1 MLARLAHLIAR
12 RRWYVIGVWIV
23 LTLFGGFAAG
33 QVSKRWFQSF
43 SIPGK
48 SAYESDQRTFQ
59 TFHTGIRPPNVVVF
73 HTNGD
78 ATKSDAIKQ
87 AMIRASEESPGS
99 RSSSYFSTQNSMYV
113 SRDKHTT
120 FLEVYPS
127 GKSTFDSTSGAVKM
141 RDAAAKGLPAGITV
155 NVTGH
160 DPLEEASTTAPAAGR
175 GLPRGSGRRHRRAG
189 HPVLRLRDVARGADA
204 DRRRVAA
211 ILNTFTLVWILTYIT
226 DVSIIVQFL
235 IALVGLGVAIDYALL
250 MIFRFRDELREGKDV
265 ETALVETMT
274 HAGRSVIVSGSTVA
288 VGLLSLVI
296 LPLPFIRSM
305 GIGGMLIPAVSVIA
319 AITLLPAMLAVLG
332 TRINSVRLLP
342 KRFID
347 RGHPEDGAWG
357 RWARFVNRRPAVVAV
372 IGLVIVAILA
382 GIGTQLNPN
391 ESQLKN
397 FPGTGT
403 AIAGRADA
411 RRRGISPGVMKP
423 FQVLVQKG
431 GDPQRDRR
439 KDAQRSTASP
449 ARVRRPAG
457 LAHGRTRS
465 SRRSRRSTAPRR
477 TSRTWSTAPT
487 TCSSARPPRSAARR
501 SRPRLHP
508 RGLRELPVRARVRR
522 DPDADPAGPCVQV
535 DRAADQGGAP
545 QPDLARGGVRDH
557 RVHLP
562 DGARLVP
569 LEHRCDQAITAWIP
583 LMVFAFLFGLSMDYE
598 VFMLTRMREAYDE
611 TGSTEKAIELGLAR
625 TGKLV
630 TSAALILMFAFLVLS
645 SSPGFEI
652 KEFAIGL
659 AAGIIFDA
667 TVIRA
672 LLVPALMRLLGP
684 ANWWMPSWAE
694 TALFVGGRPSSC
706 RTRAEDELTCA
717 RPGTSRRRPR
727 ATGAGAGEAAVR
739 RRRRRGSGRSG
750 RRRAFGAVGSRRSSI
765 SSRIIDTKAG
775 CVPAVPARD
784 NVEPELP
791 RELDR
796 LDVEVVEDLD
806 VVGDEPDGR
815 DDDVAHAARVRASRR
830 WSQTSGSSHG
840 TCGGP
845 LRLW

>member
-12 RRWYVIGVWIV
+12 RRWYVIGAWIV

-78 ATKSDAIKQ
+78 ATKSDAIQ
-87 AMIRASEESPGS
+87 AAMKRASDTSGGS
-99 RSSSYFSTQNSMYV
+99 RSSSYFTTQSSMYV
-113 SRDKHTT
+113 SKDKHTT

-127 GKSTFDSTSGAVKM
+127 GQSTFDSKSNATKM
-141 RDAAAKGLPAGITV
+141 RDAAAKGLPSGITV

-160 DPLEEASTTAPAAGR
+160 DPLEEASTHGDGGGPGILLEAVVGGIGALIILFFVFGTLPA
-175 GLPRGSGRRHRRAG
+175 
-189 HPVLRLRDVARGADA
+189 VLMPIVVAA
-204 DRRRVAA
+204 AA

-250 MIFRFRDELREGKDV
+250 MIFRFRDELREGNDV
-265 ETALVETMT
+265 EGALVETMT

-288 VGLLSLVI
+288 VGLLSLII

-332 TRINSVRLLP
+332 TKINSVRLLP

-347 RGHPEDGAWG
+347 DGHPEDGMWG
-357 RWARFVNRRPAVVAV
+357 RWARFVNRRPAVVAAT
-372 IGLVIVAILA
+372 GLVIVAILA

-403 AIAGRADA
+403 AIAGRQMLADA
-411 RRRGISPGVMKP
+411 GISPGVMKP
-423 FQVLVQKG
+423 FQILVQRGGDADTIAASVAKVDGIAGASAPTTPGWQKG
-431 GDPQRDRR
+431 GDSIVEAFPAIDG
-439 KDAQRSTASP
+439 AASNIQDVVDGANRALTGTNATLGGTP
-449 ARVRRPAG
+449 A
-457 LAHGRTRS
+457 
-465 SRRSRRSTAPRR
+465 
-477 TSRTWSTAPT
+477 
-487 TCSSARPPRSAARR
+487 
-501 SRPRLHP
+501 
-508 RGLRELPVRARVRR
+508 
-522 DPDADPAGPCVQV
+522 V
-535 DRAADQGGAP
+535 DRDFIHAVYGNFPYVLAFVVILTLIL
-545 QPDLARGGVRDH
+545 LARAFKSIV
-557 RVHLP
+557 LP
-562 DGARLVP
+562 IKAAVLNLLSLAAAFGIMVFIFQEGHGSSLWNIDAT
-569 LEHRCDQAITAWIP
+569 QAITAWNP
-583 LMVFAFLFGLSMDYE
+583 LMIFAILYGLSMDYE
-598 VFMLTRMREAYDE
+598 VFMLTPMREAYDE

-672 LLVPALMRLLGP
+672 LLVPALMRLLGR
-684 ANWWMPSWAE
+684 ANWWMPNWAA
-694 TALFVGGRPSSC
+694 TVLFVKREQLP
-706 RTRAEDELTCA
+706 E
-717 RPGTSRRRPR
+717 
-727 ATGAGAGEAAVR
+727 
-739 RRRRRGSGRSG
+739 
-750 RRRAFGAVGSRRSSI
+750 
-765 SSRIIDTKAG
+765 
-775 CVPAVPARD
+775 PAR
-784 NVEPELP
+784 E
-791 RELDR
+791 
-796 LDVEVVEDLD
+796 
-806 VVGDEPDGR
+806 
-815 DDDVAHAARVRASRR
+815 
-830 WSQTSGSSHG
+830 SG
-840 TCGGP
+840 
-845 LRLW
+845 